1 MDKIEREVDVS
12 CPIHF
17 HLFHQ
22 HQLGKDPRA
31 RTVADPAAGVR
42 EGKKHGPGAHLFYRP
57 QTKLRECNVFTGGVG
72 ISCSMSC
79 LGWISLVPGPFW
91 GVGISKGVGMP
102 IPTHGH
108 GT

>member
-42 EGKKHGPGAHLFYRP
+42 EGKKHGPGAHLFYHP
-57 QTKLRECNVFTGGVG
+57 QTKLRECNVFTGV
-72 ISCSMSC
+72 
-79 LGWISLVPGPFW
+79 WVFPVPCPIW
-91 GVGISKGVGMP
+91 GGYLWYQVPSGEWVYPRG
-102 IPTHGH
+102 
-108 GT
+108 